1 MTRIAH
7 WTPLVKIR
15 HNAERLARA
24 AMHPPSPQ
32 PH

>member
-1 MTRIAH
+1 MTRIAD
-7 WTPLVKIR
+7 WTLLAKVCP
-15 HNAERLARA
+15 NAERLAHA

>member
-1 MTRIAH
+1 MNRIAH
-7 WTPLVKIR
+7 WTLLAKVR
-15 HNAERLARA
+15 HNAECLARA